1 MMGFSTGQRKKKQT
15 QGWLLLILLL
25 VICPLSAAPQPTV
38 LIMGDSLS
46 AAYGIEQDAGWV
58 SLLQNRL
65 GDKAEVVNASISGET
80 TSGGRENA

>member
-1 MMGFSTGQRKKKQT
+1 
-15 QGWLLLILLL
+15 
-25 VICPLSAAPQPTV
+25 
-38 LIMGDSLS
+38 MGDSLS